1 MRTRLPEE
9 SGPGRPGAAGRDA
22 GGREEVTA
30 CYPPRA
36 MRWSNYFLATLREV
50 PGDAEVVSHQL
61 LYRAGMI
68 QKLAAGIYSYT
79 PLGFRTLKKM
89 IEIVREEMDRSGAL
103 EVDLP
108 ICQPKEIWVE
118 SGRWERYIG
127 DGILF
132 HLEDRKSGEF
142 ALAPTA
148 EEAVTDMVRRSVTS
162 WRQLPFNL
170 YQIRTKFRDE
180 IRPRFGL
187 LRGREFLMKDAYSFD
202 LDAKGLDVH
211 YRKMDV
217 AYRRIF
223 DRCGLEFAVVQ
234 ADSGAIGGS
243 ASEEFMVVA
252 DTGED
257 ALVFSE
263 AGDYGANIEKA
274 ETGPLP
280 EPWAGESPRP
290 FGEAD
295 APTPGIITCEGQAA
309 HLGTTV
315 SRIVKT
321 MVFEWIRGEE
331 AGVAAVLIRGD
342 LDIQEVKLPKA
353 LGAGHVKLL
362 PEEKLGAI
370 AGTRPG
376 FVGPLGL
383 RSPDGKPVSLYVDRS
398 LQNAVNVWCGAN
410 REGLHHSNVSIPRDV
425 MSAPGYAGVVE
436 VATARDGDPSPTGNG
451 TLRIKRG
458 IEVGHI
464 FKLGT
469 KYSVAMKCEVA
480 DQAQKKVPIEM
491 GCYGLGIGRTVAA
504 AIEQHHDDDGIIWPV
519 PLAPFA
525 CVVVSLQRDAP
536 VLEAAD
542 RLYEELKGA
551 GVEVFYDDRDE
562 RPGVKFKDADLI
574 GFPVRVVVGGKALA
588 KGVVEVSTRREK
600 AKQEIPPG
608 RVVEVV
614 KRTLEAG
621 ARTLAP

>member
-1 MRTRLPEE
+1 
-9 SGPGRPGAAGRDA
+9 
-22 GGREEVTA
+22 
-30 CYPPRA
+30 
-36 MRWSNYFLATLREV
+36 MRWTNYLLTTLREV

-68 QKLAAGIYSYT
+68 QKLAAGIYSFT

-89 IEIVREEMDRSGAL
+89 IEIIREEMDRSGAL

-118 SGRWERYIG
+118 SGRWDRYIG
-127 DGILF
+127 EGILF
-132 HLEDRKSGEF
+132 HLEDRKNGEF

-180 IRPRFGL
+180 LRPRFGL

-211 YRKMDV
+211 YRKMDA

-257 ALVFSE
+257 ALVFSD

-280 EPWAGESPRP
+280 EPWAGEEPRP
-290 FGEAD
+290 LRRAS
-295 APTPGIITCEGQAA
+295 APTPGLFTCEDQAR

-321 MVFEWIRGEE
+321 MVYEVVKADGR
-331 AGVAAVLIRGD
+331 AGIAAVIIRGD
-342 LDIQEVKLPKA
+342 LEINEVKLPRA
-353 LGAGHVKLL
+353 LGGVHARLL
-362 PEEKLGAI
+362 PEERLLAV
-370 AGTRPG
+370 AHTRPG

-383 RSPDGKPVSLYVDRS
+383 SAVDEVPVPVFVDRS
-398 LQNAVNVWCGAN
+398 LEKGTNVFCGAN
-410 REGLHHSNVSIPRDV
+410 QEGTHHADVSIARDV
-425 MSAPGYAGVVE
+425 MTLPGFGGVVD
-436 VATARDGDPSPTGNG
+436 VATARDGDPSPKGTG
-451 TLRIKRG
+451 TLRIRRG

-469 KYSVAMKCEVA
+469 KYSVAMGCEVA
-480 DQAQKKVPIEM
+480 DQGQKKVPIEM
-491 GCYGLGIGRTVAA
+491 GCYGLGVGRTVAA

-519 PLAPFA
+519 PLAPFG

-542 RLYEELKGA
+542 RLYEALKAA

-574 GFPVRVVVGGKALA
+574 GFPLRVVVGGKALA

-600 AKQEIPPG
+600 AKHEIPPD
-608 RVVEVV
+608 RVVGVV
-614 KRTLEAG
+614 QRALASGAG
-621 ARTLAP
+621 ALAI

>member
-1 MRTRLPEE
+1 
-9 SGPGRPGAAGRDA
+9 
-22 GGREEVTA
+22 
-30 CYPPRA
+30 
-36 MRWSNYFLATLREV
+36 MRWSNYFLVTLREV

-68 QKLAAGIYSYT
+68 QKLAAGIYSFT
-79 PLGFRTLKKM
+79 PLGFRSLRKM
-89 IEIVREEMDRSGAL
+89 IEIVREEMDRTGAL

-118 SGRWERYIG
+118 SGRWDRYIN

-211 YRKMDV
+211 YRKMDG

-257 ALVFSE
+257 ALVFSD

-280 EPWAGESPRP
+280 EPWAGEAPKP
-290 FGEAD
+290 FAKAG
-295 APTPGIITCEGQAA
+295 APVPGLFTCEDQAR
-309 HLGTTV
+309 HLGTEQARV
-315 SRIVKT
+315 VKT
-321 MVFEWIRGEE
+321 MLYEVVT
-331 AGVAAVLIRGD
+331 AGNQAFVAAVMIRGD
-342 LDIQEVKLPKA
+342 LQINEIKVPKA
-353 LGAGHVKLL
+353 VGALHARLL
-362 PEEKLGAI
+362 PEERLAAI
-370 AGTRPG
+370 ARTRPG
-376 FVGPLGL
+376 FVGPIGL
-383 RSPDGKPVSLYVDRS
+383 LNADGTEVPVFVDRS
-398 LQNAVNVWCGAN
+398 LKNAVNVFCGAN
-410 REGLHHSNVSIPRDV
+410 QDDHLHAGVSIARDV
-425 MSAPGYAGVVE
+425 KIAAFVE
-436 VATARDGDPSPTGNG
+436 VATAREGDPSPIGRG

-469 KYSVAMKCEVA
+469 KYSVSMKCEVA
-480 DQAQKKVPIEM
+480 DQSQKMVPIEM
-491 GCYGLGIGRTVAA
+491 GCYGLGVGRTVAA
-504 AIEQHHDDDGIIWPV
+504 AIEQHHDDDGIVWPV
-519 PLAPFA
+519 ALAPFV
-525 CVVVSLQRDAP
+525 CVVVSLQRDAE
-536 VLEAAD
+536 VVAAAD

-588 KGVVEVSTRREK
+588 KGVVELSTRREK
-600 AKQEIPPG
+600 AKHEVPPG

-614 KRTLEAG
+614 RNTLAAG
-621 ARTLAP
+621 AKTLAL

>member
-1 MRTRLPEE
+1 
-9 SGPGRPGAAGRDA
+9 
-22 GGREEVTA
+22 
-30 CYPPRA
+30 
-36 MRWSNYFLATLREV
+36 MRWSQSFLTTLREV

-68 QKLAAGIYSYT
+68 QKLAAGVYSFT
-79 PLGFRTLKKM
+79 PLGFRSLRKM
-89 IEIVREEMDRSGAL
+89 IEIVREEMDATGAQ

-108 ICQPKEIWVE
+108 ILQPKELWVE
-118 SGRWERYIG
+118 SGRWDRYLD

-132 HLEDRKSGEF
+132 HLKDRKEGEF

-202 LDAKGLDVH
+202 LDAKGLDAH
-211 YRKMDV
+211 YRKMDA
-217 AYRRIF
+217 AYRSIF
-223 DRCGLEFAVVQ
+223 RRCSLEFAVVQ

-243 ASEEFMVVA
+243 ASEEFMVIA

-257 ALVFSE
+257 ALVFSD

-280 EPWAGESPRP
+280 EPWAGEEAKP
-290 FGEAD
+290 FGEAN
-295 APTPGIITCEGQAA
+295 APTPGITTTEGQAK
-309 HLGTTV
+309 HLGTTPA
-315 SRIVKT
+315 RIVNT
-321 MVFEWIRGEE
+321 MIYE
-331 AGVAAVLIRGD
+331 AVGADGKAWLAAVLIRGD
-342 LDIQEVKLPKA
+342 LEINEVKLPKA
-353 LGAGHVKLL
+353 IGALHVKLAS
-362 PEEKLGAI
+362 EEVLGKVT
-370 AGTRPG
+370 GTRPG

-383 RSPDGKPVSLYVDRS
+383 LPLEENPVLLFVDRS
-398 LQNAVNVWCGAN
+398 LEHGRNVWCGAN

-425 MSAPGYAGVVE
+425 MSVSSFKGVVE
-436 VATARDGDPSPTGNG
+436 VATARDGDPSPVGTDVTVALTGVSAKGGVG

-469 KYSVAMKCEVA
+469 KYSEAMRCEVA
-480 DQAQKKVPIEM
+480 DQKQQAVPLTM
-491 GCYGLGIGRTVAA
+491 GCYGLGLGRTVAA
-504 AIEQHHDDDGIIWPV
+504 AIEQNHDDDGIIWPV
-519 PLAPFA
+519 PLAPYA
-525 CVVVSLQRDAP
+525 CVVVSLQRDAE
-536 VLEAAD
+536 VIAAAD
-542 RLYEELKGA
+542 RLYAALKAA

-588 KGVVEVSTRREK
+588 KGVVEVSARREK
-600 AKQEIPPG
+600 VKHEIPPET
-608 RVVEVV
+608 VVDVV
-614 KRTLEAG
+614 IKTLAAG
-621 ARTLAP
+621 ARSLVP

>member
-1 MRTRLPEE
+1 
-9 SGPGRPGAAGRDA
+9 
-22 GGREEVTA
+22 
-30 CYPPRA
+30 
-36 MRWSNYFLATLREV
+36 MRWSNYFLTTLREV

-68 QKLAAGIYSYT
+68 QKLAAGIYSFT

-118 SGRWERYIG
+118 SGRWDRYIA

-170 YQIRTKFRDE
+170 DQIRTKFRDE

-202 LDAKGLDVH
+202 LDRKGLDAH
-211 YRKMDV
+211 YRKMDE

-257 ALVFSE
+257 ALVFSD

-274 ETGPLP
+274 ETGRLP
-280 EPWAGESPRP
+280 EPWAGEAERP
-290 FGEAD
+290 FLRAGAT
-295 APTPGIITCEGQAA
+295 TPGITTTEGQAK
-309 HLGTTV
+309 HLGTEPA
-315 SRIVKT
+315 RIVNT
-321 MVFEWIRGEE
+321 MIYEWVKADGQ

-342 LDIQEVKLPKA
+342 LEIQEVKLPKA
-353 LGAGHVKLL
+353 LGAMHAKLV
-362 PEEKLGAI
+362 PEETLVAI
-370 AGTRPG
+370 ARTRPG
-376 FVGPLGL
+376 FVGPVGL
-383 RSPDGKPVSLYVDRS
+383 QGPDGAPVPVWVDRS
-398 LQNAVNVWCGAN
+398 LENAVNVWCGAN
-410 REGLHHSNVSIPRDV
+410 QDDRHHAQVSIRRDV
-425 MSAPGYAGVVE
+425 MSLPGFAGVVD
-436 VATARDGDPSPTGNG
+436 VATARDGDPSPTGKG

-469 KYSVAMKCEVA
+469 KYSVAMRCEVA
-480 DQAQKKVPIEM
+480 DQSQKTVPIEM

-542 RLYEELKGA
+542 RLYDALKGA
-551 GVEVFYDDRDE
+551 GVEAFYDDRDE

-574 GFPVRVVVGGKALA
+574 GFPVRVVVGGKSLA
-588 KGVVEVSTRREK
+588 RGVVEVSTRREK
-600 AKQEIPPG
+600 ARHEVPPE

-614 KRTLEAG
+614 TRTLAAG
-621 ARTLAP
+621 ARSLAL

>member
-1 MRTRLPEE
+1 
-9 SGPGRPGAAGRDA
+9 
-22 GGREEVTA
+22 
-30 CYPPRA
+30 
-36 MRWSNYFLATLREV
+36 MRWSQSFLVTLREV

-68 QKLAAGIYSYT
+68 QKLAAGIYAYT
-79 PLGFRTLKKM
+79 PLGFRSLKKM
-89 IEIVREEMDRSGAL
+89 IEIVREEMDATGAQ

-108 ICQPKEIWVE
+108 ILQPRELWVE
-118 SGRWERYIG
+118 SGRWDRYID

-132 HLEDRKSGEF
+132 HLKDRKEGEF

-202 LDAKGLDVH
+202 LDAKGLDGH
-211 YRKMDV
+211 YRKMDA
-217 AYRRIF
+217 AYRSIF
-223 DRCGLEFAVVQ
+223 RRCGLEFAVVQ

-243 ASEEFMVVA
+243 ASEEFMVIA

-280 EPWAGESPRP
+280 EPWAGEEAKP
-290 FGEAD
+290 FGEAN
-295 APTPGIITCEGQAA
+295 APTPGITTTEGQAK
-309 HLGTTV
+309 HLGTTAA
-315 SRIVKT
+315 RIVNT
-321 MVFEWIRGEE
+321 MIYE
-331 AGVAAVLIRGD
+331 AVGADGKAWLSAVLIRGD
-342 LDIQEVKLPKA
+342 LEINEVKLPKA
-353 LGAGHVKLL
+353 IGALHVKLAR
-362 PEEKLGAI
+362 EEILGQVT
-370 AGTRPG
+370 GTRPG

-383 RSPDGKPVSLYVDRS
+383 LPFEGTPVSLFVDRS
-398 LQNAVNVWCGAN
+398 LENGRNLWCGAN
-410 REGLHHSNVSIPRDV
+410 QEGLHHSGVSIPRDV
-425 MSAPGYAGVVE
+425 MSRPHFAGVVE
-436 VATARDGDPSPTGNG
+436 VATAREGDPSPTGSG

-469 KYSVAMKCEVA
+469 KYSEAMHCEVA
-480 DQAQKKVPIEM
+480 DQKQRAVPLQM
-491 GCYGLGIGRTVAA
+491 GCYGLGLGRTVAA
-504 AIEQHHDDDGIIWPV
+504 AVEQNHDGDGIIWPV
-519 PLAPFA
+519 PLAPYA
-525 CVVVSLQRDAP
+525 CVVVSLQRDAE
-536 VLEAAD
+536 VIAAAD
-542 RLYEELKGA
+542 RLYDALKAA
-551 GVEVFYDDRDE
+551 GVDVFYDDRDE

-588 KGVVEVSTRREK
+588 KGVVEVSARREK
-600 AKQEIPPG
+600 VRHEIPPET
-608 RVVEVV
+608 VVEAVR
-614 KRTLEAG
+614 KTLAAG
-621 ARTLAP
+621 AKTLIR

>member
-1 MRTRLPEE
+1 
-9 SGPGRPGAAGRDA
+9 
-22 GGREEVTA
+22 
-30 CYPPRA
+30 
-36 MRWSNYFLATLREV
+36 MRWSQSFLVTLREV

-61 LYRAGMI
+61 LYRAGLI
-68 QKLAAGIYSYT
+68 HKLAAGIYSFT
-79 PLGFRTLKKM
+79 PFGFRSLKKM
-89 IEIVREEMDRSGAL
+89 IDIVREEMDATGAM

-108 ICQPKEIWVE
+108 ILQPKELWVE
-118 SGRWERYIG
+118 SGRWQRYVD

-132 HLEDRKSGEF
+132 HLEDRKGGEF

-202 LDAKGLDVH
+202 VDEKGLDAH
-211 YRKMDV
+211 YRKMDA

-223 DRCGLEFAVVQ
+223 ERCNLEYALVE

-257 ALVFSE
+257 ALVFSD
-263 AGDYGANIEKA
+263 AGDYGANVEKA
-274 ETGPLP
+274 VTGPLP
-280 EPWAGESPRP
+280 EPWAGEEETPLQKASS
-290 FGEAD
+290 
-295 APTPGIITCEGQAA
+295 PTPGLTTCVDQAK
-309 HLGTTV
+309 HLGTTS

-321 MVFEWIRGEE
+321 MIYEWTRGEDE

-353 LGAGHVKLL
+353 LGVSHVKLVA
-362 PEEKLGAI
+362 EEVLRKVS
-370 AGTRPG
+370 GTVPG
-376 FVGPLGL
+376 FVGPLDL
-383 RSPDGKPVSLYVDRS
+383 LPFKESPILLFVDRS
-398 LQNAVNVWCGAN
+398 LEHGRNIWCGAN
-410 REGLHHSNVSIPRDV
+410 KDDLHHSNVSIPRDV
-425 MSAPGYAGVVE
+425 MSLPSFKGVVE
-436 VATARDGDPSPTGNG
+436 VATAREGDPSPTGNG
-451 TLRIKRG
+451 TLRIRRG

-469 KYSVAMKCEVA
+469 KYSEAMKCEVA
-480 DQAQKKVPIEM
+480 DRTQKMVPLTM
-491 GCYGLGIGRTVAA
+491 GCYGLGLGRTVAA
-504 AIEQHHDDDGIIWPV
+504 AIEQNHDEVGIIWPV

-525 CVVVSLQRDAP
+525 CVVAVLQRDAH

-542 RLYEELKGA
+542 GLYEGIKAA

-562 RPGVKFKDADLI
+562 RPGVKFKDLDLI
-574 GFPVRVVVGGKALA
+574 GFPVRVVVGGKGLQR
-588 KGVVEVSTRREK
+588 GVVEVSTRRERK
-600 AKQEIPPG
+600 AAEVAPD
-608 RVVEVV
+608 RVVALV
-614 KRTLEAG
+614 KKTLAAG
-621 ARTLAP
+621 AMTLVTD

>member
-1 MRTRLPEE
+1 
-9 SGPGRPGAAGRDA
+9 
-22 GGREEVTA
+22 
-30 CYPPRA
+30 
-36 MRWSNYFLATLREV
+36 MRWSRYFLTTLREV

-68 QKLAAGIYSYT
+68 QKLAAGIYSFT
-79 PLGFRTLKKM
+79 PLGFRSLKKM
-89 IEIVREEMDRSGAL
+89 TEIVREEMDRTGAL

-118 SGRWERYIG
+118 SGRWDRYIAE
-127 DGILF
+127 GILF

-187 LRGREFLMKDAYSFD
+187 MRGREFLMKDAYSFD

-211 YRKMDV
+211 YRKMDG

-252 DTGED
+252 ETGED
-257 ALVFSE
+257 ALVFSD

-280 EPWAGESPRP
+280 EPWAGEAARP
-290 FGEAD
+290 FGEAN
-295 APTPGIITCEGQAA
+295 APTPGITTTEGQAK
-309 HLGTTV
+309 HLGTEPA
-315 SRIVKT
+315 RIVNT
-321 MVFEWIRGEE
+321 MIYEWVKGQDQ

-353 LGAGHVKLL
+353 LGVDHAKLVS
-362 PEEKLGAI
+362 EEKLLGV

-376 FVGPLGL
+376 FVGPIGL
-383 RSPDGKPVSLYVDRS
+383 TPFEGKPVRIWVDRS
-398 LQNAVNVWCGAN
+398 LERAVNVWCGAN

-425 MSAPGYAGVVE
+425 ASRPGFAGVVE
-436 VATARDGDPSPTGNG
+436 VATARDGDPSPTGKG

-469 KYSVAMKCEVA
+469 KYSTAMRCEVA
-480 DQAQKKVPIEM
+480 DQSQKTVPIEM
-491 GCYGLGIGRTVAA
+491 GCYGLGVGRTVAA

-525 CVVVSLQRDAP
+525 CAVVSLQRDAA
-536 VLEAAD
+536 VIAAAD
-542 RLYEELKGA
+542 RLYEELSAA

-574 GFPVRVVVGGKALA
+574 GFPVRVVVGAKALA
-588 KGVVEVSTRREK
+588 KGVVEVSTRRERK
-600 AKQEIPPG
+600 AEGVPPG
-608 RVVEVV
+608 EVV
-614 KRTLEAG
+614 AVVKKTLAAG
-621 ARTLAP
+621 ARTLAR

>member
-1 MRTRLPEE
+1 
-9 SGPGRPGAAGRDA
+9 
-22 GGREEVTA
+22 
-30 CYPPRA
+30 
-36 MRWSNYFLATLREV
+36 MRWSNYFLVTLREV

-68 QKLAAGIYSYT
+68 QKLAAGIYSFT
-79 PLGFRTLKKM
+79 PLGFRSLRKM
-89 IEIVREEMDRSGAL
+89 IEIVREEMDRTGAL

-118 SGRWERYIG
+118 SGRWDRYIN

-211 YRKMDV
+211 YRKMDG

-257 ALVFSE
+257 ALVFSD

-280 EPWAGESPRP
+280 EPWAGEAPGP
-290 FGEAD
+290 FAKAG
-295 APTPGIITCEGQAA
+295 APVPGLFTCEDQAR
-309 HLGTTV
+309 HLGTEQARV
-315 SRIVKT
+315 VKT
-321 MVFEWIRGEE
+321 MLYEVVT
-331 AGVAAVLIRGD
+331 AGNQAFVAAVMIRGD
-342 LDIQEVKLPKA
+342 LQINEIKVPKA
-353 LGAGHVKLL
+353 VGALHARLL
-362 PEEKLGAI
+362 PEERLAGI
-370 AGTRPG
+370 ARTRPG
-376 FVGPLGL
+376 FVGPVGL
-383 RSPDGKPVSLYVDRS
+383 TNADGTEVPVFVDRS
-398 LQNAVNVWCGAN
+398 LKNAVNVFCGAN
-410 REGLHHSNVSIPRDV
+410 QDDHLHAGVSIARDV
-425 MSAPGYAGVVE
+425 KIAAFVE
-436 VATARDGDPSPTGNG
+436 VATAREGDPSPTGRG

-469 KYSVAMKCEVA
+469 KYSVSMKCEVA
-480 DQAQKKVPIEM
+480 DQSQKMVPIEM
-491 GCYGLGIGRTVAA
+491 GCYGLGVGRTVAA
-504 AIEQHHDDDGIIWPV
+504 AIEQHHDDDGIVWPV
-519 PLAPFA
+519 ALAPFA
-525 CVVVSLQRDAP
+525 CVVVSLQRDAE
-536 VLEAAD
+536 VVAAAD

-588 KGVVEVSTRREK
+588 KGVVELSTRREK
-600 AKQEIPPG
+600 AKHEVPPG

-614 KRTLEAG
+614 RNTLAAG
-621 ARTLAP
+621 AKTLAL

>member
-1 MRTRLPEE
+1 
-9 SGPGRPGAAGRDA
+9 
-22 GGREEVTA
+22 
-30 CYPPRA
+30 

-68 QKLAAGIYSYT
+68 QKLAAGIYSFT
-79 PLGFRTLKKM
+79 PLGFRSLKKM
-89 IEIVREEMDRSGAL
+89 IEIVREEMDRAGAL

-118 SGRWERYIG
+118 SGRWERYTA

-211 YRKMDV
+211 YRKMDG
-217 AYRRIF
+217 AYRRVF
-223 DRCGLEFAVVQ
+223 ERCGLDFAVVQ

-252 DTGED
+252 ETGED
-257 ALVFSE
+257 ALVFSD

-280 EPWAGESPRP
+280 EPWAGEEARP
-290 FGEAD
+290 LEPAS
-295 APTPGIITCEGQAA
+295 AATPGLFTCEDQAK

-321 MVFEWIRGEE
+321 MIYEVLKADGTSGID
-331 AGVAAVLIRGD
+331 AVIIRGD
-342 LDIQEVKLPKA
+342 VEINEVKLPKA
-353 LGAGHVKLL
+353 LGAVHARLL
-362 PEEKLGAI
+362 SEERLLDVAR
-370 AGTRPG
+370 TRPG

-383 RSPDGKPVSLYVDRS
+383 STFEAKPVPVFVDRS
-398 LQNAVNVWCGAN
+398 LEKGTNVFCGAN
-410 REGLHHSNVSIPRDV
+410 LEGTHHANVSIPRDV
-425 MSAPGYAGVVE
+425 MTLHGFAGVVD
-436 VATARDGDPSPTGNG
+436 VATARDGDPSPTGQG
-451 TLRIKRG
+451 TLRMKRG

-469 KYSVAMKCEVA
+469 KYSTAMKCEVA
-480 DQAQKKVPIEM
+480 DQSQKTVPIQM

-504 AIEQHHDDDGIIWPV
+504 AIEQHHDDGGIIWPV

-525 CVVVSLQRDAP
+525 CTVVSLQRDAE
-536 VLEAAD
+536 VIAAAD
-542 RLYEELKGA
+542 RIYEALKGA

-574 GFPVRVVVGGKALA
+574 GFPVRVVVGAKALA
-588 KGVVEVSTRREK
+588 RGVVEVSTRREK
-600 AKQEIPPG
+600 RAEGIPPAK
-608 RVVEVV
+608 VVEVV
-614 KRTLEAG
+614 TGTLASG
-621 ARTLAP
+621 ARTLLV